1 MFKRIV
7 AAALLG
13 TAQMTVQADS
23 VADNYPTQPV
33 RFLVPYTP
41 GGNADVIARLMAQK
55 LSMIWDKP
63 VVVENRPGASGTIAV
78 NAVAKADPDGHT
90 MVIAAAGNAVVA
102 HKLIKNL
109 PYDPVQDLTPVS
121 VVATPPF
128 VLVTAQDS
136 RFSNVQDLIDSA
148 RKQPGRITFGSAG
161 LGSAN
166 HLSGELM
173 ASLIDAPLMHVPYK
187 GMGPAVND
195 VIGGRVD
202 VAFAPVPLVMAQIK
216 AGRLR
221 ALAVT
226 SLQRSK
232 VMPDVPTVAES
243 GIQEFE
249 SGAWFAIMV
258 PKRTPKPVV
267 DKIYEGI
274 QEVMK
279 DANFLRTLENEGAV
293 ALGLSPEAASASLQ
307 SEMNKWGT
315 LIDQLGLQPS

>member
-1 MFKRIV
+1 MFRRIV

-13 TAQMTVQADS
+13 TAQMAAHANAT
-23 VADNYPTQPV
+23 ADNYPTQPV

-55 LSMIWDKP
+55 LSLIWDKQ

-90 MVIAAAGNAVVA
+90 MVIAAAGNAIVA

-109 PYDPVQDLTPVS
+109 PYDPLKDLTPVS
-121 VVATPPF
+121 VIATPPF
-128 VLVTAQDS
+128 VLVTANDS
-136 RFSNVQDLIDSA
+136 KFTNVQDLIESA
-148 RKQPGRITFGSAG
+148 RAEPGRITFGSAG

-173 ASLIDAPLMHVPYK
+173 STLTGAPLMHVPYK

-195 VIGGRVD
+195 VVGGRVD
-202 VAFAPVPLVMAQIK
+202 VAFAPVPLVMPQIE

-226 SLQRSK
+226 STQRS
-232 VMPDVPTVAES
+232 
-243 GIQEFE
+243 
-249 SGAWFAIMV
+249 
-258 PKRTPKPVV
+258 
-267 DKIYEGI
+267 
-274 QEVMK
+274 
-279 DANFLRTLENEGAV
+279 
-293 ALGLSPEAASASLQ
+293 
-307 SEMNKWGT
+307 
-315 LIDQLGLQPS
+315 